1 MYIVNNML
9 CVYLEYFNIIKNKIK
24 NKVKKLMCKF
34 YRIKYNYE

>member
-24 NKVKKLMCKF
+24 LK
-34 YRIKYNYE
+34 NYCVNFIG